1 MKHFYVYNNI
11 SEKLNSYALL
21 FFFGLLCAGSL
32 QAQVREE
39 FEPRVSENS
48 DNKKIYNVNGD
59 FTLIGNSNLTL
70 QFYNE
75 NRLNS
80 NNTMVFVD
88 TDNNDG
94 TDNSSSAELTFSTEN
109 GASSECSNVV
119 YAGLYWTGRA
129 NSSVTTNRKRSIK
142 FRTPNGN
149 YQDIIAAQNEIR
161 YPGDNNMYVGYS
173 EVTDLVKNSGAGEY
187 WVADIAL
194 SEGNGGSTG
203 YYGGW
208 GMVVVYENALMN
220 PRDVTIFDGYAYVRG
235 NATEDY
241 EIDVEGF
248 NTAQDGDINIKLGL
262 MAGEGDRGISG
273 DYFEIKKRNNQ
284 WQRLSHDQNSNGN
297 FFNSS
302 INTDGDRNPDLVN
315 NTGLDISMFNVPN
328 QNNSV
333 IGNNQSEATFRYGTT
348 QDTYIIYSLAM
359 SVDAYQPKI
368 EGINSIESINGQPYT
383 GSESVQPGD
392 EITYKVELRN
402 KGSEDLENV
411 KLVIPLPYNGSY
423 VENSG
428 QSEIFYSPTPT
439 PNSISFNNTL
449 GATGSVV
456 WNLGDL
462 PTTADNSTVL
472 AEITL
477 KIKVTEDCDILKF
490 LNCSSEA
497 SLDFKGS
504 LNGKGKLSG
513 VNFENTDF
521 IQGFDQSGACDG
533 QPITRSLSIPI
544 DAQSYIEEN
553 CSDSSDRKKFKFCD
567 SLTNIPVSEIRNAFP
582 SGTRFYDSFPIDA
595 NTIEYTTNNPFPV
608 QNDMY
613 NAIVPGTNDCFI
625 PFEIE
630 VESIDISIESISA
643 TCDQENGKVSILNF
657 NLNYNY
663 TLLDEDGQSIQQ
675 SINSAGM
682 FTNLSPGT
690 YSVRVDKGSCS
701 KTSEDIAIAN
711 SSSRPDAPVVSATVQ
726 PTCETATGSF
736 TVSTTQGFTYSIGG
750 DYQESGSFTGLAA
763 GTYNVTAKNTDGC
776 ESQTTSVVI
785 QEQPNTPDAPVV
797 STTVQPTC
805 ETATGSFTVNTVN
818 GLQYSIGGDYQTSGS
833 FTGLSAGTYQVTARN
848 ADGCVST
855 ATSVTINQQP
865 NTPDAPVVSSTV
877 QPTCETATG
886 SFTVNTVNGLQ
897 YSIGGD
903 YQTSGS
909 FTDLAAGT
917 YNVTAKN
924 TDGCL
929 STATSVV
936 IQEQPNTPDAPVVSA
951 TVQPTC
957 ETETGSITVTT
968 AQGFTY
974 SINGTDYQSSGSF
987 TGLAA
992 GTYNVTAKNADG
1004 CISPATSVVIQEQPN
1019 TPDAPVVSATV
1030 QPTCE
1035 TATGSF
1041 TVNTVNGLQ
1050 YSIGGDYQTSGS
1062 FTDLAAGTYN
1072 VTAKN
1077 ADGCISPATSVVIQ
1091 EQPNT
1096 PDAPVVSATVQ
1107 PTCETETGSFTV
1119 TTVNGLQ
1126 YSIGGDYQT
1135 SGSFTGLTAGTYNVT
1150 AKNAD
1155 GCISPATS
1163 VVIQEQPNTPD
1174 APVVSATVQPTC
1186 ETATGSFTVNTVN
1199 GLQYSIGGDYQ
1210 TSGSFTGLAAGT
1222 YNVTA
1227 KNADGCISTATS
1239 VVIQEQ
1245 PNTPDAPVVSATVQ
1259 PTCETETGSFTVTT
1273 VNGLQYSIGGDY
1285 QSSGSFTGLT
1295 AGTYNVTAKN
1305 ADGCISPATS
1315 VVIQEQPNTP
1325 DAPVVSATVQPTCET
1340 ATGSIT
1346 VTTAQGFTYSIN
1358 GTDYQ
1363 SSGSFTGL
1371 AAGTYNVTAKN
1382 ADGCISPA
1390 TSVVIQEQ
1398 PNTPDAP
1405 VVSATVQ
1412 PTCETETGSFTVT
1425 TVNGLQY
1432 SIGGDYQSSGS
1443 FTGLTAGTYNVTAKN
1458 ADGCISPA
1466 TSVVIQEQP
1475 NTPDAPVVSATVQ
1488 STCETATGSIIV
1500 TTVNGLQYSIGGDY
1514 QTSGSFTGLAAG
1526 TYNVTAKN
1534 ADGCI
1539 STATSVTINQ
1549 QPIGATANNDAASTN
1564 EDNIVT
1570 INVLANDTNPGDGNL
1585 TIVDFTQ
1592 PGNGSVTKNDDDTF
1606 EYTPNE
1612 NYNGEDTFSYTITNG
1627 ECGNLTATVTITI
1640 NPVNDAPVAVD
1651 DSATTSEDTPVQIEV
1666 LNNDSDPD
1674 GDELTVTEVTQPG
1687 NGTAV
1692 INTDG
1697 TVTYTPN
1704 ENFNGTDTF
1713 TYTISDGNGG
1723 TDTATVTVTI
1733 GAENDA
1739 PVAVDDSAT
1748 TSEDTPVQ
1756 IDVLDNDSDPD
1767 GDELTITEVTQPG
1780 NGIAVINTDGTVTYT
1795 PNENFNGTDT
1805 FTYTISDGNG
1815 GTDTA
1820 TVT

>member
-1239 VVIQEQ
+1239 V
-1245 PNTPDAPVVSATVQ
+1245 
-1259 PTCETETGSFTVTT
+1259 
-1273 VNGLQYSIGGDY
+1273 
-1285 QSSGSFTGLT
+1285 
-1295 AGTYNVTAKN
+1295 
-1305 ADGCISPATS
+1305 
-1315 VVIQEQPNTP
+1315 
-1325 DAPVVSATVQPTCET
+1325 
-1340 ATGSIT
+1340 
-1346 VTTAQGFTYSIN
+1346 
-1358 GTDYQ
+1358 
-1363 SSGSFTGL
+1363 
-1371 AAGTYNVTAKN
+1371 
-1382 ADGCISPA
+1382 
-1390 TSVVIQEQ
+1390 
-1398 PNTPDAP
+1398 
-1405 VVSATVQ
+1405 
-1412 PTCETETGSFTVT
+1412 
-1425 TVNGLQY
+1425 
-1432 SIGGDYQSSGS
+1432 
-1443 FTGLTAGTYNVTAKN
+1443 
-1458 ADGCISPA
+1458 
-1466 TSVVIQEQP
+1466 
-1475 NTPDAPVVSATVQ
+1475 
-1488 STCETATGSIIV
+1488 
-1500 TTVNGLQYSIGGDY
+1500 
-1514 QTSGSFTGLAAG
+1514 
-1526 TYNVTAKN
+1526 
-1534 ADGCI
+1534 
-1539 STATSVTINQ
+1539 TINQ

-1756 IDVLDNDSDPD
+1756 IDVLNNDSDPD